1 MDATFVNRPARS
13 VGRVSNLM
21 HALKDMLYR
30 RRFGALLI
38 FGVEQRDLSATKARN
53 ALDLI
58 ADFIPRHEGFCLGAD
73 TFAALFDFDAV
84 REIAPSLPAVIADQT
99 GVSVSCGGVETPGEE
114 YGLHPQMS
122 AIIFATAQRVV
133 ARARGAERVVWLSE
147 DLADLALNFFRE
159 LARINAALVQEMA
172 LESRTDFLTGLY
184 NRRGFEAVFVRM
196 VQRSIR
202 NGRPL
207 ALFYMDSDSLK
218 AINDAKGHDAGD
230 RYIVALARVLDDMLR
245 GSDLLSRW
253 AGDEFVA
260 AIENASRKRALG
272 IAHRL
277 NRAIAERTE
286 GTISIGVYYG
296 VPESAEHAFRKADE
310 ALYRVKNRGK
320 NDVELA

>member
-1 MDATFVNRPARS
+1 MDATFVNRPARA
-13 VGRVSNLM
+13 VGRASNLM

-30 RRFGALLI
+30 GRFGALLI
-38 FGVEQRDLSATKARN
+38 FGVDQH
-53 ALDLI
+53 ALELI
-58 ADFIPRHEGFCLGAD
+58 ADFIPRHEGFCLGD
-73 TFAALFDFDAV
+73 GTFAALFDFDAAH
-84 REIAPSLPAVIADQT
+84 EISPSLPAVIADQT
-99 GVSVSCGGVETPGEE
+99 GVCVSCGGVKTPGEE

-133 ARARGAERVVWLSE
+133 ARAKGVERVVWLSE
-147 DLADLALNFFRE
+147 DEAHLADIARNFFRE
-159 LARINAALVQEMA
+159 IARINAALVQKMTV
-172 LESRTDFLTGLY
+172 ESRTDFLTGLY

-230 RYIVALARVLDDMLR
+230 RYIVALAQVLDDMLR

-260 AIENASRKRALG
+260 AIENASRERALA
-272 IAHRL
+272 IARRL